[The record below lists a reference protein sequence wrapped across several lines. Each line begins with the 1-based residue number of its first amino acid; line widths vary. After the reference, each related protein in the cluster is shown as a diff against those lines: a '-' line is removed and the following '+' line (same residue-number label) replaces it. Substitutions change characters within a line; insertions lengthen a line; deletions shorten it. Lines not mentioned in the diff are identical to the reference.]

1 MKKFVTMLLAVV
13 LALGC
18 TGLVA
23 CGGNEETNELH
34 VSIASEPDTLDPAL
48 NSAVDGATMA
58 LHLFSGLVKYDATGK
73 LVADCAKELPEG
85 TLNEDGTTTYVF
97 ELKDGMKWSNG
108 DALKAS
114 DFEFSWKRAAST
126 TLAADYSYM
135 FDVIKGFGGDDVDG
149 LAPIAVAADDTANT
163 LTVTLN
169 VDVPYFF
176 ELCAF
181 PTYLPVHKATVAN
194 ESWATDPATY
204 VCNGAYTITTWDH
217 NSQII
222 LEKNA
227 NYHGA
232 NEVTMDKI
240 VFHLSDDA
248 SNMLANYKNGSWL
261 MIDDVPTDEM
271 AALKEEYGDDAE
283 DASKKGEYRVEG
295 QLGTYYINFN
305 INLDL
310 LPEGYTIPAGE
321 TKLSMNAKVKSALG
335 LLIDRQYIC
344 DEIGQAGQLPA
355 SSFVAKGL
363 TDFDGN
369 EFYLNANKE
378 AGNDYVGYYDAS
390 KDAVEGNIASAVAFL
405 KTIYAFD
412 DATGKFTNFPRF
424 TYLYNTND
432 GHKAIAEYFQSALK
446 VYGIEIDCTNQE
458 WNTFLDTRKVG
469 DYGVARNGWLGDY
482 NDPISFLDMW
492 LTASGNNDVQF
503 GKAPTD
509 DQLDSGKYFDASAC
523 AEYSISCAELGGKYT
538 GAEYNVTNGTWQE
551 TYDVLIG
558 AIKTESDMNIRFKL
572 MHIAEDLL
580 MSTGNIL
587 PVYYYT
593 DIFMIDNAVSG
604 FFSSP
609 LGYKY
614 FMYTTIN
621 K

>member
-23 CGGNEETNELH
+23 CGGNDDKNELH
-34 VSIASEPDTLDPAL
+34 VCIASEPDTLDPAL

-58 LHLFSGLVKYDATGK
+58 IHLFSGLIKYDATGK
-73 LVADCAKELPEG
+73 LVADCAKELPTG
-85 TLNEDGTTTYVF
+85 TLNADGTTTYVF
-97 ELKDGMKWSNG
+97 ELRDGMKWSNG

-114 DFEFSWKRAAST
+114 DFEYSWKRAAST
-126 TLAADYSYM
+126 ALAADYGYM
-135 FDVIKGFGGDDVDG
+135 FDVIKGYGEDDVDG
-149 LAPIAVAADDTANT
+149 LAPLAVAADDTANT

-194 ESWATDPATY
+194 ESWATSPETY
-204 VCNGAYTITTWDH
+204 VNNGAYTITKWDH
-217 NSQII
+217 DSQII
-222 LEKNA
+222 LEKNE
-227 NYHGA
+227 NYFDA
-232 NEVTMDKI
+232 DKITMEKI

-248 SNMLANYKNGSWL
+248 ANMLANYKNGSWL
-261 MIDDVPTDEM
+261 FIDDVPTDEM
-271 AALKEEYGDDAE
+271 AALNAAYGADA
-283 DASKKGEYRVEG
+283 DTADKNEYRVEG

-310 LPEGYTIPAGE
+310 LPADYTIPAGE
-321 TKLSMNAKVKSALG
+321 TRLSMNAKVKSALG

-363 TDFDGN
+363 TDADGN
-369 EFYLNANKE
+369 EFYLNANKA

-390 KDAVEGNIASAVAFL
+390 AEAVVANAAAAVDFL
-405 KTIYAFD
+405 KTIYAYD
-412 DATGKFTNFPRF
+412 DATNKFTNFPRF

-432 GHKAIAEYFQSALK
+432 GHKAIAEYFQQALA
-446 VYGIEIDCTNQE
+446 VYGIAIDCTNQE
-458 WNTFLDTRKVG
+458 WNTFLDTRKNG

-503 GKAPTD
+503 GKAPTA
-509 DQLDSGKYFDASAC
+509 DQLESGKYFDASAC
-523 AEYSISCAELGGKYT
+523 AEYSISCAELGGKYE
-538 GAEYNVTNGTWQE
+538 GAEYNVTNGTWAE

-558 AIKTESDMNIRFKL
+558 AIKTESDPTIRFAL
-572 MHIAEDLL
+572 MHMAEDLL

-593 DIFMIDNAVSG
+593 DIFMIDNSVSG